1 MNRYSSYYMSHKA
14 GHYDD
19 SHTNHDM
26 HGASHEFRLPLEPGV
41 ANSSFAGIS
50 SHPQTTANYGKNRFY
65 DQNIN
70 PELEEIHNDSR
81 GLSILRNATHDMLIE
96 SRNQEYARIYA
107 ERQDLMERTRKL
119 EIRIEILE
127 EQQDK
132 REKSFI
138 ETITNMS
145 SKGSTASIGR
155 KSFAERRNE
164 ALRTVF
170 SLAYKSED
178 ELSDIVEGIQD
189 YPGVNF
195 WRSKSFKTNVKY
207 PGEVG
212 KRLRFL
218 EDMNGEPMKQKRLDE
233 IHRFLNGAFRELKE
247 LMYDLLSKK
256 GWATE
261 VADTIKLEDSGESDS
276 GETVTSVPAKRVAE
290 PSKTS
295 RKRIKK
301 EFKIPELP
309 DPLATKP
316 PMGTTGISTKEP
328 ATSFAPLPA
337 ASTINLNALPASAA
351 SITPSTTISAEASDQ
366 LVPQATGPTV
376 TNTVT
381 LQPSSSSSTATG
393 TDSATLDT
401 DDFLTPK
408 TIEMKMTSVLPD
420 PSIVPPDTSNVS
432 TASSSSTFVT
442 RNKDPQPPQSLKLS
456 LKLPPKR
463 LPTESSSTAP
473 NAVASHGPRP
483 RPLSVPV
490 AHGIDKTNLATA
502 AAMPS
507 AQEPSDKSESGKGK
521 SKATRGR
528 KPAKEYV
535 LDADS
540 ATPKDL
546 FAKEYFADPDNE
558 GKLKA
563 DVLKAWNALGKDEKR
578 EYFELSK
585 LLKRERNMEKEN

>member
-1 MNRYSSYYMSHKA
+1 
-14 GHYDD
+14 
-19 SHTNHDM
+19 
-26 HGASHEFRLPLEPGV
+26 
-41 ANSSFAGIS
+41 
-50 SHPQTTANYGKNRFY
+50 
-65 DQNIN
+65 
-70 PELEEIHNDSR
+70 
-81 GLSILRNATHDMLIE
+81 MLIE

-233 IHRFLNGAFRELKE
+233 IRRFLNGAFRELKE
-247 LMYDLLSKK
+247 LMYDLLPKK
-256 GWATE
+256 GWATGADRELMARCHSELARRFPELAYCEDEWKSRALMIEWFPSWQRIHMPE

-432 TASSSSTFVT
+432 TASSSSTSVT

-585 LLKRERNMEKEN
+585 LLKRERNTEKEN